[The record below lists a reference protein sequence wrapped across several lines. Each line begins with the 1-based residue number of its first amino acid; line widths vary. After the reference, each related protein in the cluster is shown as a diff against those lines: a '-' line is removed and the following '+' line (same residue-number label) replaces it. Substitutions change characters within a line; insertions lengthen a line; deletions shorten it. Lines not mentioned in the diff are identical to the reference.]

1 MLEHLYSR
9 IVLLFYAKNANLSRR
24 IADDQLDAAVFS
36 GCSRF
41 NDQAIMD
48 EIYRCRRARERRSGE
63 ACRRSDLSDYV
74 IERYQLTDAWRLLV
88 RLERRQNCNS

>member
-1 MLEHLYSR
+1 
-9 IVLLFYAKNANLSRR
+9 
-24 IADDQLDAAVFS
+24 
-36 GCSRF
+36 
-41 NDQAIMD
+41 MD

-63 ACRRSDLSDYV
+63 VRRRSDLSDYV